1 MASKIRSEYIK
12 NLVSEKKALDEEF
25 VKSTKE
31 SLKNLLGE
39 AVNQNL
45 REILSEKKEET
56 KKEDDTYQKEDIP
69 STPETEQVTD
79 VETETAEA
87 TPEGETETVAGTED
101 LATDATEAPETGEE
115 DTTWD
120 DELEQFK
127 CGDGEYDCTGMN
139 DAQLHKVFQTVT
151 PEDGVRVVM
160 NGDNLTLTDDTT
172 DKEYIIDL
180 SGEAD
185 NNFETDDTTMMN
197 ESDNLGYTGG
207 YQDKSAMTMPADDGR
222 KGGMD
227 FDGGVPKGA
236 KNNVKRWV
244 GDAGDSTPY
253 SKEVKKGEEP
263 LYEVCLEC
271 DEETDERRNPSS
283 KRAAKNAMRREFGKD
298 YIEDEDFTEDLLA
311 DYGDDDTEEFDFDY
325 EYDEALEEQSRFGH
339 GNERGMH
346 KTLKSEKDS
355 TAYGSHA
362 ISRDN
367 GEYEGT
373 VEGMNENLRRKANA
387 ILAENKQ
394 LKNIAAKITKQLNE
408 ATVVNSSLAKII
420 KLVTENSTT
429 KEEKMNIINRF
440 NAVKSINESK
450 ALYTQI
456 NEELKRSHP
465 INDIKK
471 TLNGTPITESKS
483 SSENNKLVETTLLS
497 DDLKKTISLMERV
510 ERLK

>member
-12 NLVSEKKALDEEF
+12 NLVNEKKALDEEF

-45 REILSEKKEET
+45 REILSEKKEES

-69 STPETEQVTD
+69 STPETEQATN

-87 TPEGETETVAGTED
+87 TPEGETETETGTED
-101 LATDATEAPETGEE
+101 LATDATEAPEAGGE

-127 CGDGEYDCTGMN
+127 CGNGEYDCTGMN
-139 DAQLHKVFQTVT
+139 DAQLYKVFQTVT

-180 SGEAD
+180 GGEAD

-197 ESDNLGYTGG
+197 ESENLGYTDD
-207 YQDKSAMTMPADDGR
+207 YQNKTAMTMPSDDGR
-222 KGGMD
+222 
-227 FDGGVPKGA
+227 DGDMNFNAGAPKGS
-236 KNNVKRWV
+236 KNNGKRW
-244 GDAGDSTPY
+244 AGKSDD
-253 SKEVKKGEEP
+253 KEPFTEP
-263 LYEVCLEC
+263 IYEVCLEC
-271 DEETDERRNPSS
+271 DEETDERRTPSA
-283 KRAAKNAMRREFGKD
+283 KKAANSAMKHEFG
-298 YIEDEDFTEDLLA
+298 DEFIDDENFTEGLLA
-311 DYGDDDTEEFDFDY
+311 DFGDDNYGIEVDDDDDFDY
-325 EYDEALEEQSRFGH
+325 NALEEQSRFGF
-339 GNERGMH
+339 GNRRGMH
-346 KTLKSEKDS
+346 KTLASEEDDID
-355 TAYGSHA
+355 GGHV

-367 GEYEGT
+367 GKYDGN
-373 VEGMNENLRRKANA
+373 VQSANENLRRKANA

-394 LKNIAAKITKQLNE
+394 LKKMASEITRQLNE
-408 ATVVNSSLAKII
+408 ATIVNSSLAKIV

-450 ALYTQI
+450 ALFNQI

-465 INDIKK
+465 INDVKK
-471 TLNGTPITESKS
+471 VLNGTPITESKS

-510 ERLK
+510 EHIKEQK

>member
-45 REILSEKKEET
+45 REILSEKKEES
-56 KKEDDTYQKEDIP
+56 KKEDDTYQTEDTP
-69 STPETEQVTD
+69 STQENGQATNA
-79 VETETAEA
+79 ETANA
-87 TPEGETETVAGTED
+87 GAMPQQKAPQANAGTED
-101 LATDATEAPETGEE
+101 LPADATQAPQGGET
-115 DTTWD
+115 DMAWND

-127 CGDGEYDCTGMN
+127 CGNGEYDCTGMN
-139 DAQLHKVFQTVT
+139 DAQLYKVFQTVT

-180 SGEAD
+180 GGEAD
-185 NNFETDDTTMMN
+185 NNYETDDMSMMN
-197 ESDNLGYTGG
+197 ESENLGYTDD
-207 YQDKSAMTMPADDGR
+207 YQNKTAMTMPSDDGR
-222 KGGMD
+222 
-227 FDGGVPKGA
+227 DGDMNFNAGAPKGKA
-236 KNNVKRWV
+236 NNGKRW
-244 GDAGDSTPY
+244 AGKSDD
-253 SKEVKKGEEP
+253 KEPFTEP

-271 DEETDERRNPSS
+271 DEETDERRTPSA
-283 KRAAKNAMRREFGKD
+283 KKAANRAMKREFG
-298 YIEDEDFTEDLLA
+298 DEFIDDENFSEDLLA
-311 DYGDDDTEEFDFDY
+311 DFGDDNYEIELDDDDDFDY
-325 EYDEALEEQSRFGH
+325 NALEEQSRFGFA
-339 GNERGMH
+339 NRRGMH
-346 KTLKSEKDS
+346 KTLASEEDDID
-355 TAYGSHA
+355 GGHV

-367 GEYEGT
+367 GKYDGN
-373 VEGMNENLRRKANA
+373 VQSANENLRRKANT

-394 LKNIAAKITKQLNE
+394 LKNIASKITKQLNE

-440 NAVKSINESK
+440 NAVRSINESK
-450 ALYTQI
+450 ALFNQI

-465 INDIKK
+465 INGIKK

-510 ERLK
+510 EHIKEQK

>member
-12 NLVSEKKALDEEF
+12 NLVNEKKALDEEF

-45 REILSEKKEET
+45 REILSEKKEES

-69 STPETEQVTD
+69 STPETEQATD

-87 TPEGETETVAGTED
+87 TPEGETETEAGTED
-101 LATDATEAPETGEE
+101 LATDATEAPEAGEE

-139 DAQLHKVFQTVT
+139 DAQLYKVFQTVT

-180 SGEAD
+180 GGEAD
-185 NNFETDDTTMMN
+185 NNYETDDMSMMN
-197 ESDNLGYTGG
+197 ESENLGYTDD
-207 YQDKSAMTMPADDGR
+207 YQNKTAMTMPSDDGR
-222 KGGMD
+222 
-227 FDGGVPKGA
+227 DGDMNFNAGAPKGS
-236 KNNVKRWV
+236 KNNGKRW
-244 GDAGDSTPY
+244 AGKSDD
-253 SKEVKKGEEP
+253 KEPFTEP
-263 LYEVCLEC
+263 IYEVCLEC
-271 DEETDERRNPSS
+271 DEETDERKKPSGKS
-283 KRAAKNAMRREFGKD
+283 AAKNAMRREFGKD

-325 EYDEALEEQSRFGH
+325 DYDEALEEQSRFGKA
-339 GNERGMH
+339 NERGMH

-373 VEGMNENLRRKANA
+373 VEGINENLRRKANA

-394 LKNIAAKITKQLNE
+394 LKNIASKITKQLNE
-408 ATVVNSSLAKII
+408 AVIVNSSLAKIV

-450 ALYTQI
+450 ALFNQI

-465 INDIKK
+465 INDVKK
-471 TLNGTPITESKS
+471 VLNGTPITESKS

-510 ERLK
+510 EHIKEQK

>member
-12 NLVSEKKALDEEF
+12 NLVNEKKALDEEF

-45 REILSEKKEET
+45 REILSEKKEES

-69 STPETEQVTD
+69 STPETEQATD

-87 TPEGETETVAGTED
+87 TPEGETETEAGTED
-101 LATDATEAPETGEE
+101 LATDATEAPEAGEE

-139 DAQLHKVFQTVT
+139 DAQLYKVFQTVT

-197 ESDNLGYTGG
+197 ESENLGYTDD
-207 YQDKSAMTMPADDGR
+207 YQNKTAMTMPSDDGR
-222 KGGMD
+222 
-227 FDGGVPKGA
+227 DGDMNFNAGAPKGS
-236 KNNVKRWV
+236 KNNGKRW
-244 GDAGDSTPY
+244 AGKSDD
-253 SKEVKKGEEP
+253 KEPFTEP
-263 LYEVCLEC
+263 IYEVCLEC
-271 DEETDERRNPSS
+271 DEETDERKKPSGKS
-283 KRAAKNAMRREFGKD
+283 AAKNAMRREFGKD

-311 DYGDDDTEEFDFDY
+311 DYGDDNYGIEVDDDDDFVDKISETRGQVKDRISGKNIAPNNSNIRGRHITKAG
-325 EYDEALEEQSRFGH
+325 EYKE
-339 GNERGMH
+339 
-346 KTLKSEKDS
+346 
-355 TAYGSHA
+355 Y
-362 ISRDN
+362 DN
-367 GEYEGT
+367 GED
-373 VEGMNENLRRKANA
+373 VSENLRRKANA

-394 LKNIAAKITKQLNE
+394 LKNIASKITKQLNE
-408 ATVVNSSLAKII
+408 AVIVNSSLAKIV

-450 ALYTQI
+450 ALFNQI

-465 INDIKK
+465 INDVKK
-471 TLNGTPITESKS
+471 VLNGAPITESKS

-510 ERLK
+510 EHIKEQK

>member
-12 NLVSEKKALDEEF
+12 NLVNEKKALDEEF

-45 REILSEKKEET
+45 REILSEKKEES

-101 LATDATEAPETGEE
+101 LATDATEAPEAGEE

-139 DAQLHKVFQTVT
+139 DAQLYKVFQTVT

-180 SGEAD
+180 GGEAD
-185 NNFETDDTTMMN
+185 NNFENDDTTMMN
-197 ESDNLGYTGG
+197 ESENLGYTDD
-207 YQDKSAMTMPADDGR
+207 YQNKTAMTMPSDNGEDGEMNFNA
-222 KGGMD
+222 GA
-227 FDGGVPKGA
+227 PKGKA
-236 KNNVKRWV
+236 NNGKRW
-244 GDAGDSTPY
+244 AGKSDD
-253 SKEVKKGEEP
+253 KEPFTEEP
-263 LYEVCLEC
+263 IYEVCLGC
-271 DEETDERRNPSS
+271 DEETDERRTPSA
-283 KRAAKNAMRREFGKD
+283 KKAANRAMKREFG
-298 YIEDEDFTEDLLA
+298 DEFIDDENFSEDLLA
-311 DYGDDDTEEFDFDY
+311 DFGDDNYEIEVDDDDDFDY
-325 EYDEALEEQSRFGH
+325 NALEEQSRFGF
-339 GNERGMH
+339 GNRRGMH
-346 KTLKSEKDS
+346 KTLASEEDDID
-355 TAYGSHA
+355 GGHV

-367 GEYEGT
+367 GKYDGN
-373 VEGMNENLRRKANA
+373 VQSANENLRRKANA

-450 ALYTQI
+450 ALFNQI

-471 TLNGTPITESKS
+471 TLNGAPITESKS